1 MIPAAFEYIRP
12 TSLDEAFDLLAE
24 DGSRALAGG
33 HSLLPLL
40 KLRLTSV
47 DRLVDIGRLREL
59 GGISAGA
66 GGALRIGAMTTYR
79 DILDSEEVRA
89 RAPLIAEVSGSI
101 GDVQVRNRGTIGG
114 SVAHADPA
122 SDMPAV
128 LLALGAS
135 FVLRSRD
142 GERTVA
148 ADDFFTGAF
157 ATDLRATELLM
168 AIEVPA
174 PGTGSGAAWQSLMQ
188 PASGYSMVGVAA
200 AVSVAGGA
208 VSAARIALTGV
219 GEVAYRATGAEE
231 ALAGSDG
238 GTQAVA
244 AAADH
249 ATDGVQ
255 VNADIHADR
264 SYRSAMAI
272 VLTRRAIEAALGRA
286 AGGSSS

>member
-1 MIPAAFEYIRP
+1 MIPASFAYVRP
-12 TSLDEAFDLLAE
+12 SSLDEAFDLLADE
-24 DGSRALAGG
+24 GSRALAGG

-59 GGISAGA
+59 GGIGTGA
-66 GGALRIGAMTTYR
+66 DGALRIGALCTYR
-79 DILDSEEVRA
+79 EILGSDDVGS
-89 RAPLIAEVSGSI
+89 RAPLIAEVTHSI

-135 FVLRSRD
+135 LLLRSKD

-148 ADDFFTGAF
+148 ANDFFTGSF
-157 ATDLRATELLM
+157 STDLRPGELLI
-168 AIEVPA
+168 AIDVPA
-174 PGTGSGAAWQSLMQ
+174 LEAGTGTAWESLMQ

-200 AVSVAGGA
+200 SVTAAGGS

-219 GEVAYRATGAEE
+219 GDVAYRATGAED

-238 GTQAVA
+238 GTDAISVA
-244 AAADH
+244 AQLAAE
-249 ATDGVQ
+249 GVE
-255 VNADIHADR
+255 VNTDIHADR
-264 SYRSAMAI
+264 RYRAAMAI
-272 VLTRRAIEAALGRA
+272 VLTRRAIEAALSRA
-286 AGGSSS
+286 RGGSAS